1 MSVQAT
7 TILRGVGRMSS
18 TPTVTTSLPS
28 AGLPAAKDLTARDM
42 AARDMMDATA
52 FRRQMDEVV
61 ARIPMHAIRSVL
73 DAVEGAPS
81 PNGERARHS
90 NPSWSTIRSS
100 TARRSRCRR

>member
-1 MSVQAT
+1 
-7 TILRGVGRMSS
+7 MSS

-28 AGLPAAKDLTARDM
+28 AGPPAG
-42 AARDMMDATA
+42 RDMMDAAA

-81 PNGERARHS
+81 PNGERARHLRDALVDH
-90 NPSWSTIRSS
+90 STGCGR
-100 TARRSRCRR
+100 